1 MRRARPAGLNTIA
14 DRAPVRAQP
23 VFAHAAPRLHDVL
36 SVVGVARPDEASL
49 GRMTKPEVIKLHCLF
64 ADGLVTVI
72 ERLNHLEGILAK
84 NSRNSSKPPSSDAP
98 ARKPKPAPALDD
110 GVKRKPGGQP
120 GHEGH
125 ALRRVA
131 TPDEVVAHGIADA
144 CECGLPLAPLLQES
158 RQVFDLPRPAM
169 RVVEHQI
176 FSASC
181 SCGKI
186 HRSIF
191 PEGVTAATQYGANLQ
206 ALAVYLTHHHM
217 LPMAR
222 CADILT
228 DLSGSPLSA
237 ATVCAMGN
245 TAATALTPQVE
256 LIKEQVQA
264 AAVVCADET
273 GMRLGGG
280 LSWLHVAVTEMLTWM
295 GIHKNRGGAAMQE
308 FGVLGALKGTLVHDG
323 FSAYRTYDC
332 KHALCNAHHL
342 RELTYVEEQFAQP
355 WAKAMIDFLLLANKE
370 VKALA
375 GQELAASRQEE
386 LRRQYDA
393 IVWAGN
399 QANPIKPA
407 SGKRGRTAQSFP
419 VNLLRRL
426 GDYADDVLRF
436 TQDPT
441 VPFTNNLGERT
452 MRMLKVKQKVS
463 GCFRSARGARNFCIT
478 RSYLASLA
486 KQGRDLLGA
495 LVLTMQGHP
504 PDPTPC

>member
-1 MRRARPAGLNTIA
+1 MKRSERAGSSTTT
-14 DRAPVRAQP
+14 DRAPVRSLP
-23 VFAHAAPRLHDVL
+23 EPLHAIPRLHDVL
-36 SVVGVARPDEASL
+36 SVVGVARPDAASL
-49 GRMTKPEVIKLHCLF
+49 LRMTKLEMAKLFCLF
-64 ADGLVTVI
+64 ADGVETLI
-72 ERLNHLEGILAK
+72 ERLNHVEGILAK
-84 NSRNSSKPPSSDAP
+84 NSRNSSKPPSSDQP
-98 ARKPKPAPALDD
+98 ASKPKPAPTLDD
-110 GVKRKPGGQP
+110 EVKRKPGGQP
-120 GHEGH
+120 GHKGH
-125 ALRRVA
+125 ALMRA
-131 TPDEVVAHGIADA
+131 PNPDEVVAHGIPEA
-144 CECGLPLAPLLQES
+144 CDCGLPLAPLLQES

-176 FSASC
+176 FWASC

-191 PEGVTAATQYGANLQ
+191 PEGVAAATQYGPNIQ
-206 ALAVYLTHHHM
+206 ALGVYLTHHHM
-217 LPMAR
+217 LPIAR

-228 DLSGSPLSA
+228 DLSGSPVSTA
-237 ATVCAMGN
+237 MVCAMGN

-256 LIKEQVQA
+256 LIKQQVQA

-295 GIHKNRGGAAMQE
+295 GIHKNRGNAAMEE
-308 FGVLGALKGTLVHDG
+308 FGILSALTGTLVHDG
-323 FSAYRTYDC
+323 FSAYRAYDC

-342 RELTYVEEQFAQP
+342 RELTYVDEQFAQP

-370 VKALA
+370 VKAAA
-375 GQELAASRQEE
+375 GQELSALRQEE
-386 LRRQYDA
+386 LRKQYDA
-393 IVWAGN
+393 IVSTGN
-399 QANPIKPA
+399 EANPPKPA
-407 SGKRGRTAQSFP
+407 SGKRGRTAQPFP

-426 GDYADDVLRF
+426 SDFADDVLRF
-436 TQDPT
+436 TQDPA

-463 GCFRSARGARNFCIT
+463 GCFRTVRGARNFCTT
-478 RSYLASLA
+478 RSYLATLA

>member
-1 MRRARPAGLNTIA
+1 MKRPELAGSSTITEKTPERSPADPLAARPAPGDAASGVGIA
-14 DRAPVRAQP
+14 LPE
-23 VFAHAAPRLHDVL
+23 AATLM
-36 SVVGVARPDEASL
+36 
-49 GRMTKPEVIKLHCLF
+49 RMSKLEMVELLYLF
-64 ADGLVTVI
+64 EQTLKSFVQRVH
-72 ERLNHLEGILAK
+72 HLEGMLAK
-84 NSRNSSKPPSSDAP
+84 NSRNSSKPPSSDGL
-98 ARKPKPAPALDD
+98 ARKPKPAPTLDD
-110 GVKRKPGGQP
+110 AVKRKPGGQP

-125 ALRRVA
+125 ALERVA
-131 TPDEVVAHGIADA
+131 NPDEVLRHAIPAA
-144 CECGLPLAPLLQES
+144 CDCGLPLVPLLQES

-181 SCGKI
+181 SCGKT
-186 HRSIF
+186 HRSLF
-191 PEGVTAATQYGANLQ
+191 PQGVTAPTQYGANIQ
-206 ALAVYLTHHHM
+206 ALGVYLTHHHM
-217 LPMAR
+217 LPIAR

-228 DLSGSPLSA
+228 DLSGSPVSA
-237 ATVCAMGN
+237 ATVGGMGEA
-245 TAATALTPQVE
+245 AATALIPQVE

-295 GIHKNRGGAAMQE
+295 GIHKNRGSVAMEE
-308 FGVLGALKGTLVHDG
+308 FGILSALTGTLVHDG
-323 FSAYRTYDC
+323 FSPYRAYDC

-342 RELTYVEEQFAQP
+342 RELTYIDEHFAQP
-355 WAKAMIDFLLLANKE
+355 WAKDMIDFLLQANKE
-370 VKALA
+370 VKAAA
-375 GQELAASRQEE
+375 GQELSASRQDE
-386 LRRQYDA
+386 LRNQYNT
-393 IVWAGN
+393 IVSRGN
-399 QANPIKPA
+399 AVNPLQPA

-426 GDYADDVLRF
+426 SDYADDVLRF
-436 TQDPT
+436 TQDPA

-463 GCFRSARGARNFCIT
+463 GCFRTLQGARNFCST
-478 RSYLASLA
+478 RSYLATLA

-504 PDPTPC
+504 PDPRPC